1 MPTKRKNPHPHVDW
15 RDGRPRFSPAK
26 TLRALGYVA
35 QDLKHAD
42 GRWFSR
48 GEAVDWSVDFCRKL
62 AADRHNAK
70 RSAVAARTAP
80 KKIAPTYP
88 LGRLFEDWYR
98 SPKFGGIGAPASAA
112 AEGEKLKGGARK
124 PIGGKIYT
132 ANTIRDFKQKARVIE
147 SHDPDLWA
155 SEVDALDRVICYG
168 LYEDLWQTRGLATA
182 RGAMA
187 TLSAAISWGLNRG
200 KFKRLKTNPALG
212 LGMATPEP
220 RVRFA
225 SRAELETLVAVADHM
240 GRPELGDMF
249 TLAVWTGQR
258 QADRLEL
265 VDRGLV
271 NGRRVFRQAKT
282 GAVVAIK
289 EPPELA
295 RRLKAAQERRQAA
308 GIVSPHVILNEQTWQ
323 PFGAWPYRRMF
334 RIVQE
339 QAVKGVVDEN
349 GRQIIAPC
357 PTLEGFWEMD
367 FRDTAVVWMA
377 LAGATI
383 PEITSVTGH
392 SLASA
397 TQVLKHYL
405 ARHPEMADNAI
416 GKMMSWYDDGGETE
430 TGL

>member
-1 MPTKRKNPHPHVDW
+1 
-15 RDGRPRFSPAK
+15 
-26 TLRALGYVA
+26 
-35 QDLKHAD
+35 
-42 GRWFSR
+42 
-48 GEAVDWSVDFCRKL
+48 
-62 AADRHNAK
+62 
-70 RSAVAARTAP
+70 
-80 KKIAPTYP
+80 
-88 LGRLFEDWYR
+88 
-98 SPKFGGIGAPASAA
+98 
-112 AEGEKLKGGARK
+112 
-124 PIGGKIYT
+124 
-132 ANTIRDFKQKARVIE
+132 
-147 SHDPDLWA
+147 
-155 SEVDALDRVICYG
+155 
-168 LYEDLWQTRGLATA
+168 
-182 RGAMA
+182 
-187 TLSAAISWGLNRG
+187 
-200 KFKRLKTNPALG
+200 
-212 LGMATPEP
+212 
-220 RVRFA
+220 VRFA
-225 SRAELETLVAVADHM
+225 SRAELETLVAVADHI

-271 NGRRVFRQAKT
+271 NGRRGFRQAKT

-308 GIVSPHVILNEQTWQ
+308 GIASRHVILNEQTWQ
-323 PFGAWPYRRMF
+323 PFGAWPYRRLF

-392 SLASA
+392 SLSSA

-416 GKMMSWYDDGGETE
+416 GKMMSWYDDGGETD